1 MNVFNV
7 VKKEQL
13 MFLPVAAA
21 MYTCVYYF
29 TLVKLKNERAYPCC
43 EHVALS
49 YVEKF
54 LHTKQ

>member
-1 MNVFNV
+1 
-7 VKKEQL
+7 